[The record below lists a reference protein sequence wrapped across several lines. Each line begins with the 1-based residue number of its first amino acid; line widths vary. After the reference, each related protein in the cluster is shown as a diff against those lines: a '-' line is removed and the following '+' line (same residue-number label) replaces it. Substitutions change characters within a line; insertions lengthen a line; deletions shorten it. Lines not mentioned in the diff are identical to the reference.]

1 MKIPFSCPACG
12 AAGSVEAAFAGRQ
25 GRCKQCNHRFTIPEP
40 GESEAEVYTL
50 DGPAEVRAEA
60 ADVGPNPVSAFV
72 PARGDEPSAFTSHRT
87 RKRTEPTTI
96 RPAHRRRH
104 RRPESEFAW
113 GTWLLRGAA
122 VTVLALA
129 AIALVAP
136 RGTTIVGFVLLA
148 LGSLMVLVGFGAGAY
163 GAFRE
168 DFLYGFLYMAI
179 PLYTAYYLVTRW
191 DDLWPWFACS
201 TLGVGLVLLG
211 TEMLRWSG
219 AIP

>member
-50 DGPAEVRAEA
+50 DGPAGLSAEV
-60 ADVGPNPVSAFV
+60 ADVGLKPVSAFV
-72 PARGDEPSAFTSHRT
+72 PARGDESSAFTSHRK
-87 RKRTEPTTI
+87 RKHAAPTSLP
-96 RPAHRRRH
+96 PARRRRH
-104 RRPESEFAW
+104 PESDFAW
-113 GTWLLRGAA
+113 GTWLLRGGAA
-122 VTVLALA
+122 LVLVLA

-148 LGSLMVLVGFGAGAY
+148 LGTLMVLVGFGAGAY

-168 DFLYGFLYMAI
+168 DVLYGFLYLAI

-191 DDLWPWFACS
+191 DDLWTWFACS